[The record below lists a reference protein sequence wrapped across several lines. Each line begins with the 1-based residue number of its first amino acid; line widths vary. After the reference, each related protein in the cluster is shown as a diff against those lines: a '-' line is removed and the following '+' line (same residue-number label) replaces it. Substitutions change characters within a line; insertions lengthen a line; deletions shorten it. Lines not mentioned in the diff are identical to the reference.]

1 MSRVTCHV
9 DSLNVLRSWDCVSV
23 CVLDIPQSSHIIR
36 LNRKSVLPLWIIICT
51 VFLAVFVAKICVSFT
66 SKLGLASHFPPNSL
80 PCPGSWLLADGWM
93 IKIWLKVLEE
103 FILAAMIFSL
113 NIHKDKLI
121 ILPTNLSSASCAVR
135 ESTQTI
141 YLLSSQDWDL
151 TR

>member
-23 CVLDIPQSSHIIR
+23 CVLDIPQSPHIIR

-113 NIHKDKLI
+113 NIHKAAGQI
-121 ILPTNLSSASCAVR
+121 NYSS
-135 ESTQTI
+135 
-141 YLLSSQDWDL
+141 YKPLLSFMCCPRVNSDNIFA
-151 TR
+151 R